1 MRRDPESAASDTYEL
16 KFQTFE
22 NVKPEEFLQMINDF
36 KTETDETGT
45 TSATGKIQ
53 FLCNM
58 LQG

>member
-22 NVKPEEFLQMINDF
+22 NVKPEEFLKMMKDF
-36 KTETDETGT
+36 KTETDGTGT
-45 TSATGKIQ
+45 TSATGEIQ
-53 FLCNM
+53 FLCTI